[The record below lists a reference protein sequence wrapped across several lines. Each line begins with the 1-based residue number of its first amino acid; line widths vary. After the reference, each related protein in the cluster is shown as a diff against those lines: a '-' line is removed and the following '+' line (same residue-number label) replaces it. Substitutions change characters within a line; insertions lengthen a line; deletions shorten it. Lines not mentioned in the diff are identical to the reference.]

1 MITDKSVV
9 ISCAGIGSRLGIG
22 STKALIDIGG
32 KTLIQWQLEQF
43 AEVEDVRVVVGFQAN
58 EVIEVVRKIR
68 PDTVFVFN
76 HNYFETKTGMSY
88 YLGGKDAKEYVMEYD
103 GDLLVHPDD
112 IKKLLH
118 THGEWIAYADNHSE
132 DAVYLNLN
140 SAGEVASFSRECGG
154 FEWTGPCVL
163 RRENIKNITGNVYE
177 QLEPFLPMK
186 GIKIRARDID
196 TYEDYRQVMRFVK
209 EF

>member
-43 AEVEDVRVVVGFQAN
+43 TEVEDVRVVVGFQAN
-58 EVIEVVRKIR
+58 EVIEVVKKIR

-88 YLGGKDAKEYVMEYD
+88 YLGAKGAKKYVMEYD

-112 IKKLLH
+112 IQKLLH
-118 THGEWIAYADNHSE
+118 TSGEWIAYADKHSE
-132 DAVYLNLN
+132 DAVYLTLN
-140 SAGEVASFSRECGG
+140 DDEKVISFSKDDGN

-163 RRENIKNITGNVYE
+163 KRENIKNIAGNVYE
-177 QLEPFLPMK
+177 QLESVLPMK

-196 TYEDYRQVMRFVK
+196 TYDDYRQVMKFVK